1 MKKTDNFEILRQELQ
16 EVPLPQQNVDVSLFW
31 YLVLEIHCLRIFAI
45 LLFDIIA
52 TFAKTIYSIE
62 RTDIK

>member
-1 MKKTDNFEILRQELQ
+1 MEKTDNFEILRQELQ